1 MTIPP
6 GGSPPAD
13 EYSLNQIKGIGR
25 TRQQQLQTLLAITTV
40 PDLAVAEAA
49 AIEAAF
55 REAGYPITRSN
66 VAAWVAQARQLVEA
80 ETRQADKAIPS
91 TPERPS
97 ERGAIAEMEET
108 STPAIAEEWRTQA
121 TVLLEFQTQGEGF
134 AHRWRLL
141 NPTSEASLLLTDQ
154 ATASLR
160 TWLQH
165 IGHIFFHLHEDEAGD
180 SLRAWLQQQ
189 IPLAH
194 SPLAHSPL
202 AHSPL
207 AHSPLAHS
215 PLAHSTASQ
224 DLVESWPNQA
234 EAILSP
240 TRQPPPLTV
249 QVCQVMLLQP
259 PNTSMPIVAIA
270 GNTGFSSSLQANQ
283 PFQVGVCLE
292 LPDLV
297 QWSLPS
303 GVSYSLEG
311 FAKTLTYPHR
321 TIPLGKSQ
329 PWMLTSG
336 QTQYKAAIAA
346 AALPSGLYRLQILIA
361 FQGVDIPLTI
371 YEISRLQVI

>member
-66 VAAWVAQARQLVEA
+66 VAAWITQARQLVEA
-80 ETRQADKAIPS
+80 ETRQANKAIPS
-91 TPERPS
+91 APERPS
-97 ERGAIAEMEET
+97 ERRAIAEMEEI
-108 STPAIAEEWRTQA
+108 STPAIAEKWRTQA

-141 NPTSEASLLLTDQ
+141 NPTSNASLLLTDQ

-165 IGHIFFHLHEDEAGD
+165 IGHVFFHLHEDEAGD

-189 IPLAH
+189 V
-194 SPLAHSPL
+194 
-202 AHSPL
+202 
-207 AHSPLAHS
+207 PLAHS

-224 DLVESWPNQA
+224 DLVESRPNQA

-249 QVCQVMLLQP
+249 QVCQVVLLQP

-297 QWSLPS
+297 QWSLQS